1 MSEKNTMLIFAPHPD
16 DEVLGVGGTIAKRAA
31 QGWKIVD
38 CIVTS
43 DENYNT
49 RRKEAIAA
57 NLELGISET
66 VFLDLPELQ
75 LDRLSHELFTQE
87 IYKVIQKYKPHE
99 VYLPHPG
106 DLHTDHKALTAAA
119 MVAIRAKYDETPM
132 FAYTYETLSE
142 TGIDYQNPQNVS
154 TPICM
159 LILQILLI

>member
-1 MSEKNTMLIFAPHPD
+1 MSEKTMLIFAPHPD
-16 DEVLGVGGTIAKRAA
+16 DEVLGVGGTIAKRAI

-66 VFLDLPELQ
+66 IFLDLPELQ

-99 VYLPHPG
+99 VYLPHP
-106 DLHTDHKALTAAA
+106 
-119 MVAIRAKYDETPM
+119 
-132 FAYTYETLSE
+132 
-142 TGIDYQNPQNVS
+142 
-154 TPICM
+154 
-159 LILQILLI
+159 